1 MAKDLV
7 LNIEAQKSIYTKKE
21 GNNNR
26 TIDVY
31 YSIPENGVNEDTG
44 IMLYIFGFRGN
55 PKTKVGKKLRNY
67 AADKYNLITIQCDY
81 FGNEY
86 MQKSKNLRLL
96 EEHMN
101 NFSKEELIKIYKDGI
116 FNYDNFIE
124 ICRNYNL
131 TTKIRENL
139 NETIESFNEMGLMQA
154 MDNLNS
160 IISIIELFKK
170 AGQNL
175 NYKKI
180 ILFGNSHGAYLCH
193 LCNILSGG
201 LVNLII
207 DNSGW
212 MYPTHIGKDKR
223 ILAIDP
229 SNRKMKVVFDYKARE
244 YIEDFE
250 ILNLNNLYSQINN
263 KADIVCYNGTNDHL
277 VNIDE
282 KKKFIEKLPNSKFY
296 EINDNNIDGVIFQ
309 NNKHGL
315 GANFLKLFDEVMNEY
330 EIRFEK
336 DNDFPIMDNIYFS
349 SDRYHYIVDYRGD
362 IPRLTRAKKH

>member
-7 LNIEAQKSIYTKKE
+7 LNIEAQKSIYTEKE
-21 GNNNR
+21 GKNNR

-44 IMLYIFGFRGN
+44 VMLYIFGFRGN
-55 PKTKVGKKLRNY
+55 PTTKVGKKLRNY
-67 AADKYNLITIQCDY
+67 AADKYNLITIQCNY
-81 FGNEY
+81 FGAEY

-116 FNYDNFIE
+116 FNYNNFIE
-124 ICRNYNL
+124 VCSNYNL
-131 TTKIRENL
+131 TTQIRENL
-139 NETIESFNEMGLMQA
+139 NETIENFNEMGLMQA
-154 MDNLNS
+154 MDNLNAL
-160 IISIIELFKK
+160 ISVMELFKK
-170 AGQNL
+170 TGQNL

-223 ILAIDP
+223 LLSID
-229 SNRKMKVVFDYKARE
+229 STNKKIKVIFDYKARD

-250 ILNLNNLYSQINN
+250 ILNLNNLYSQITN
-263 KADIVCYNGTNDHL
+263 KADIVCYNGNKDHL
-277 VNIDE
+277 VNINE
-282 KKKFIEKLPNSKFY
+282 KKNFIESLPNSKFY
-296 EINDNNIDGVIFQ
+296 EINDKNIDGVIFK

-315 GANFLKLFDEVMNEY
+315 GANFLELFNKVMNEY
-330 EIRFEK
+330 EFKFEK
-336 DNDFPIMDNIYFS
+336 DNNYPIMDNVYFS
-349 SDRYHYIVDYRGD
+349 SDKYHYIVDYRED
-362 IPRLTRAKKH
+362 IPRLIRAKKY